1 MSTNPLASDSSRET
15 LVLHVREAFKKR
27 FDQAGPDFV
36 VTAPGRVNIIGE
48 HVDYN
53 AGIVMPAAIERWTVA
68 AIRKRDDGLV
78 RIHDVQF
85 NLEAEFNSK
94 DEIKPDTLS
103 WMNYIKGVVAGFLRR
118 GHHSPGFDAVL
129 YSSIPHGAGL
139 SSSAALEAVF
149 ALAVDRLT
157 GAALEPLELALL
169 CQQAE
174 HVFAGVPCG
183 LMDQMAVISCKEG
196 HLLEFD
202 CRDHAVEHIP
212 FSDPELA
219 IMIIDSKVKHELAG
233 GEYAKRRRSCDLASC
248 ILGFSSLRD
257 VPIADLPRLLSHLD
271 NTLTKRTRH
280 VVTEIERTRQAALLL
295 KAGDLPGLG
304 QLLNQSHASL
314 RDDYEVSCEEID
326 AIVAAAQA
334 LPGVYGC
341 RMTGGGFGGSAIAL
355 VKKNDAQKVACHIQE
370 TMLKR
375 HNFKPEIFTTV
386 PTGGACIV

>member
-1 MSTNPLASDSSRET
+1 MSTTPLASDSSRET
-15 LVLHVREAFKKR
+15 LVLHVREAFKKQ

-85 NLEAEFNSK
+85 NLDAEFNSK

-149 ALAVDRLT
+149 ALAVNRLT

-183 LMDQMAVISCKEG
+183 LMDQMAVISCKEE

-233 GEYAKRRRSCDLASC
+233 GEYSKRRRSCDLATC

-257 VPIADLPRLLSHLD
+257 VPIDDLPRLLSHLD
-271 NTLTKRTRH
+271 STLTKRTRH
-280 VVTEIERTRQAALLL
+280 VVTEIERTRKAALLL
-295 KAGDLPGLG
+295 KAGDFPGLG
-304 QLLNQSHASL
+304 QLLNESHASL
-314 RDDYEVSCEEID
+314 KDDYEVSCEEID
-326 AIVAAAQA
+326 AIVVTAQA

-355 VKKNDAQKVACHIQE
+355 VRKSDAKEIASKIQE
-370 TMLKR
+370 TIQLK
-375 HNFKPEIFTTV
+375 HHFKPEIFTTV
-386 PTGGACIV
+386 PTSGAVIV